1 MVKKK
6 LRNSNAPIDLAS
18 ADSESYLDY
27 SKHRSCW
34 RHMVAHLHAQKKR
47 MTKREIE
54 EIKEIFEFTTP
65 CFSNTFPHHERS
77 KRRTNCKNII
87 IHKEKKKLDT
97 AAFEWYFRNLWK
109 SFSDDKKSSF
119 GYLDCLWFSFYLK
132 TSSREKVLNWIKKKR
147 IFSKKYVF
155 VPIVCWNHWSLLI
168 LCHFGESLESK
179 IRAPCMLLLDSL
191 QMANPKRLEP
201 NIRKF
206 VFDIYKE
213 EGRPE
218 SKQLITKIPMLVPK
232 VPQQRNGEECGNFV
246 LYFIN
251 LFMDGAP
258 ENFSVS
264 EGYPYF
270 MKKNWFGPEALEHFF
285 RKLDS
290 IPKLDL

>member
-1 MVKKK
+1 
-6 LRNSNAPIDLAS
+6 
-18 ADSESYLDY
+18 
-27 SKHRSCW
+27 
-34 RHMVAHLHAQKKR
+34 MVAHLQAQKKR
-47 MTKREIE
+47 MTKHEIE

-77 KRRTNCKNII
+77 KRRINCKNII
-87 IHKEKKKLDT
+87 IRKEKKKLDT

-119 GYLDCLWFSFYLK
+119 GYLDCL
-132 TSSREKVLNWIKKKR
+132 
-147 IFSKKYVF
+147 
-155 VPIVCWNHWSLLI
+155 WNHWSLLI

-218 SKQLITKIPMLVPK
+218 SKQLISKIPLLVPK

-290 IPKLDL
+290 IPKPDL